1 MNEDEWRSQREHQL
15 REKQNGS
22 QPSEEENRAAMQRQ
36 LETILNR
43 ILTTEAKTRLTNVRL
58 VNEEKYL
65 RTAQTLLALVQ
76 QGRIVGKVTDDQVK
90 QILTQL
96 TPKKDINITRK

>member
-1 MNEDEWRSQREHQL
+1 MNEDEWRAQREQQL
-15 REKQNGS
+15 REKQS
-22 QPSEEENRAAMQRQ
+22 PAQPSEEENRGNMQRQ

-76 QGRIVGKVTDDQVK
+76 QGRIVGKVTDEQVK